1 MLLSCYVVF
10 LFIFF
15 LRFHRAEVR
24 GKLFVKNYK
33 TFPARSM
40 KFRAT
45 PSNPP
50 CPSASKHA
58 LHPSF
63 SCRST
68 ISSSQQSKMSQSKL
82 NDPTGL
88 TCALL
93 FLTSPHMIVPS
104 YKKDLAQLV
113 SNVTR
118 IYGLYSRIKQQCV
131 FVETAVVSGPKKAVM
146 GHTLQGQLLENGSVV
161 IDGYG
166 TVTTDEYRGAV
177 ISAFYY
183 LHEPS
188 KLIVLALYCIV
199 FLVAAVTNL
208 LVIVVIFRYQ
218 HLHRLSTFK

>member
-1 MLLSCYVVF
+1 
-10 LFIFF
+10 
-15 LRFHRAEVR
+15 
-24 GKLFVKNYK
+24 
-33 TFPARSM
+33 
-40 KFRAT
+40 
-45 PSNPP
+45 
-50 CPSASKHA
+50 
-58 LHPSF
+58 
-63 SCRST
+63 
-68 ISSSQQSKMSQSKL
+68 
-82 NDPTGL
+82 
-88 TCALL
+88 
-93 FLTSPHMIVPS
+93 
-104 YKKDLAQLV
+104 
-113 SNVTR
+113 
-118 IYGLYSRIKQQCV
+118 
-131 FVETAVVSGPKKAVM
+131 M

>member
-1 MLLSCYVVF
+1 
-10 LFIFF
+10 
-15 LRFHRAEVR
+15 
-24 GKLFVKNYK
+24 
-33 TFPARSM
+33 M

-218 HLHRLSTFK
+218 HLHRLSTFKWFIMFFFGTVNNTSGSVAKWNG

>member
-1 MLLSCYVVF
+1 MLRSFFVF
-10 LFIFF
+10 VFF

-45 PSNPP
+45 PSNPL

-104 YKKDLAQLV
+104 YKKISHNSFQTSLGFTGFIAGS
-113 SNVTR
+113 SN
-118 IYGLYSRIKQQCV
+118 
-131 FVETAVVSGPKKAVM
+131 
-146 GHTLQGQLLENGSVV
+146 N
-161 IDGYG
+161 
-166 TVTTDEYRGAV
+166 
-177 ISAFYY
+177 
-183 LHEPS
+183 
-188 KLIVLALYCIV
+188 V
-199 FLVAAVTNL
+199 FLL
-208 LVIVVIFRYQ
+208 KLR
-218 HLHRLSTFK
+218 S